1 MSDVA
6 EHPAGLATAT
16 AAGSDRAPVP
26 QTPKLRSAAFG
37 AACISLQPILL
48 SALML
53 PATAYV
59 IRGLGP
65 TAYGQWAT
73 ATALVAATSFLTNL
87 GLRGTFVRA
96 VAREPETASQAF
108 AEQLGIRTVLGVLAA
123 IVALGA
129 CALLGYSRTVL
140 LCTTFSVLALV
151 LTTIASTANDL
162 LQALHRLPT
171 IAMVNLVGGAL
182 LTAASVI
189 AIYLGAGPVGVAATY
204 LSGPVLSV
212 VMLLLIVQRRHVQ
225 VKLHWNTRRSLK
237 RLWEARFF
245 AAQQLVATVS
255 NNAEALII
263 PRLLGP
269 TAFGFFSA
277 GTLLPTRLTAI
288 PDGIGTAAYPA
299 IAGAHR
305 KAPEATPRIVLR
317 FLLLIAAVCIPAALT
332 AGLLASQIAQLLF
345 PGRGEVCAQVL
356 RITIWLL
363 PLMGLHCVM
372 SYALNAMNK
381 DAVQARASLLGG
393 MAALLTTGVLVW
405 QCGLIGAC
413 WSMVLRQAFHVLV
426 LTLLLVRTVR
436 PALWRAVV
444 IEPAHAR

>member
-1 MSDVA
+1 MSDIA
-6 EHPAGLATAT
+6 EHPGSPATST
-16 AAGSDRAPVP
+16 VAASERAPVAKVP
-26 QTPKLRSAAFG
+26 RLRSAAFG

-96 VAREPETASQAF
+96 VARDPGMASEAF
-108 AEQLGIRTVLGVLAA
+108 AEQLGIRTVLGLFAA
-123 IVALGA
+123 VVALGA

-140 LCTTFSVLALV
+140 LCTAFSVLALV

-171 IAMVNLVGGAL
+171 IAAVNLLGGVF

-189 AIYLGAGPVGVAATY
+189 AICVGAGPVGVAATY

-212 VMLLLIVQRRHVQ
+212 AMLLWIVQRRHVC
-225 VKLHWNTRRSLK
+225 VRLHWNTRRSLK
-237 RLWEARFF
+237 LLWEARFF

-299 IAGAHR
+299 IADTHR
-305 KAPEATPRIVLR
+305 QAPEATPRMVLR
-317 FLLLIAAVCIPAALT
+317 FVLLAGAVCVPAAL
-332 AGLLASQIAQLLF
+332 GVSLLADPISQLLF
-345 PGRGEVCAQVL
+345 PGRGEVCEQVL
-356 RITIWLL
+356 RITIWLV
-363 PLMGLHCVM
+363 PLMGLHCVI
-372 SYALNAMNK
+372 SYAINAMNK
-381 DAVQARASLLGG
+381 DAPQARAWLFGG
-393 MAALLTTGVLVW
+393 IAALVTSGVLVW
-405 QCGLIGAC
+405 QFGLIGAC
-413 WSMVLRQAFHVLV
+413 WSVVLRQGINLILITSVL
-426 LTLLLVRTVR
+426 LNIRGEQHDDQAAQLIGRLS
-436 PALWRAVV
+436 
-444 IEPAHAR
+444 

>member
-6 EHPAGLATAT
+6 EHPATLATPPAAT
-16 AAGSDRAPVP
+16 TDRAAVP
-26 QTPKLRSAAFG
+26 QVPPLRSAAFG

-65 TAYGQWAT
+65 TGYGQWAT

-96 VAREPETASQAF
+96 VARDPDSAAQAF
-108 AEQLGIRTVLGVLAA
+108 AEQLGIRMVLGLFAA
-123 IVALGA
+123 VMALGA
-129 CALLGYSRTVL
+129 CALLGYSSTVL

-171 IAMVNLVGGAL
+171 IAMVNLLGGIF

-189 AIYLGAGPVGVAATY
+189 AICVGAGPVGVAATY

-212 VMLLLIVQRRHVQ
+212 AMLLWIVERRHVC
-225 VKLHWNTRRSLK
+225 VRLHWNTRRSLK
-237 RLWEARFF
+237 LLWEARFF

-255 NNAEALII
+255 NNAEALIL

-299 IAGAHR
+299 IAQAHR
-305 KAPEATPRIVLR
+305 QETGATHGMIWR
-317 FLLLIAAVCIPAALT
+317 FLLLAGSVCIAAAL
-332 AGLLASQIAQLLF
+332 AVSLLARPIAQLLF
-345 PGRGEVCAQVL
+345 PGHGEVCEQVL
-356 RITIWLL
+356 RITIWLV

-372 SYALNAMNK
+372 SYALNAMSR

-393 MAALLTTGVLVW
+393 MAALLMTAVLVW
-405 QCGLIGAC
+405 QLGLIGAC
-413 WSMVLRQAFHVLV
+413 WSMVLRQGFQVLA
-426 LTLLLVRTVR
+426 LTPLLIRAMQGTC
-436 PALWRAVV
+436 WRAV
-444 IEPAHAR
+444 ILKPAHAP